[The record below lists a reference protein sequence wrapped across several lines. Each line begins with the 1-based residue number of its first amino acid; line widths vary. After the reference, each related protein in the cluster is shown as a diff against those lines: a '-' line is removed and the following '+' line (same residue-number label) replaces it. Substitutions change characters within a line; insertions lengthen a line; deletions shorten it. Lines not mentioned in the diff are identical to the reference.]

1 MRKEKTTILLVSKN
15 QKAIKPKQVSGN
27 VILHWRKYITI
38 FSFVIL
44 VLGGVIGYLVFDRE
58 DHIAAQLTLKNKIHK
73 LNSSFAQIDTSAIKK
88 KFNNIDKELETI
100 NAYLKARGI
109 NQTVKLP
116 QGGEESDD
124 VLSAEETGDFYEK
137 YIKKI
142 SYSFSHVPLGYP
154 FHGAITSTFGHRENP
169 FSGSGV
175 ETHKGLDIRAP
186 MGAPVKSMAKG
197 MVTFAGR
204 RGGYGNCIVIKHI
217 GGYETLYGHLSKILV
232 KTGQQIDIGEQI
244 GKVGSTGRSTGP
256 HLHYEVH
263 RNGQKI
269 NPKSFLTLN

>member
-1 MRKEKTTILLVSKN
+1 MRKEKMTILLVGKN
-15 QKAIKPKQVSGN
+15 QKAIKPKKVSGN
-27 VILHWRKYITI
+27 VILHWRKYIAI
-38 FSFVIL
+38 FTL
-44 VLGGVIGYLVFDRE
+44 VTMVLAGAIGYLVLDRKG
-58 DHIAAQLTLKNKIHK
+58 HIATQLSLKKKIHK
-73 LNSSFAQIDTSAIKK
+73 LNSSFAEIDTSAIKE

-116 QGGEESDD
+116 QGGEENDD

-154 FHGAITSTFGHRENP
+154 FHGTITSTFGHRENP

-197 MVTFAGR
+197 TVIFAGR

-217 GGYETLYGHLSKILV
+217 SGYETLYGHLSKILV
-232 KTGQQIDIGEQI
+232 TPGQKVDIGEQI

-263 RNGQKI
+263 LNGQRI
-269 NPKSFLTLN
+269 NPQSFLTLN